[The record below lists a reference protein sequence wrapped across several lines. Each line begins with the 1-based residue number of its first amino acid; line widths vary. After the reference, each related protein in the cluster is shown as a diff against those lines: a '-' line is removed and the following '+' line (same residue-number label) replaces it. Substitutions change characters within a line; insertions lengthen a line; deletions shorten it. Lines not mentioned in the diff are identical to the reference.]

1 MTDPIQSRVVSTR
14 EDLQATLDAIENK
27 LNVPRRVGDL
37 RDKAMKSYE
46 EKVDKIM
53 ANELK
58 KLGLITDVND
68 KKKLKKY
75 YPHLASH
82 FLGLDT
88 HDSADYERPLEPGM
102 VLTVEP
108 GIYIPE
114 EHIGIRIEDNIL
126 ITKTGIKIL
135 SAFLPSTLF

>member
-1 MTDPIQSRVVSTR
+1 VSKRQQQVYQAVSRVHQKACGLLKPGVRVR
-14 EDLQATLDAIENK
+14 E
-27 LNVPRRVGDL
+27 
-37 RDKAMKSYE
+37 YE
-46 EKVDKIM
+46 AQVDKIM
-53 ANELK
+53 ASELK
-58 KLGLITDVND
+58 KLGLLEDETD

-88 HDSADYERPLEPGM
+88 HDAADYDLPLAPGM

-114 EHIGIRIEDNIL
+114 EKLGIRIEDNVL
-126 ITKTGIKIL
+126 IT
-135 SAFLPSTLF
+135 S